1 MVTILTSPFFVEYVL
16 PFVLI
21 FTVVFA
27 ILQKSMILGK
37 EKKQIDAIVALVIA
51 LIVISFANAVGII
64 NSLLPFMA
72 VSIAIIL
79 VFLILVA
86 MLYIKDKEFE
96 LPKGLKNTLIGL
108 IVIAVAIAVLIT
120 TGAWD
125 YILARYF
132 NNSGEGLANV
142 IFVVVILIAVAVAVS
157 WKKKSE

>member
-142 IFVVVILIAVAVAVS
+142 IFVVVILIAVAAAVS